1 MANWLTKSI
10 VLALLAGFAGTPAHA
25 AWHEAKSKHFVVYAD
40 SSAEELKSYAEKLER
55 FDAAFREARGVPDV
69 APGQSTRVTLFMVRD
84 LATIRRLYGG
94 SKESGVAGF
103 YIPRFSGSVAFVPE
117 KSVKGKWMLS
127 PDSIFFHEYSHH
139 LMLQDADRPLP
150 TWLTE
155 GFAEFFANPEFKPDG
170 SVMIGKP
177 PVYRAEELFQM
188 SDLPLEKMIS
198 GDFRHIDGW
207 QYTTLYG
214 RGWLL
219 THLLSFDLK
228 RRGQL
233 PKYLDAI
240 QAGVPSL
247 KAAEDAFGDLK
258 SLDRELKLYFKADNF
273 TATTIP
279 ASKLRP
285 SPVAVRPL
293 TPGETRVVDVR
304 MRLARGGRK
313 LFPGSLVGTVRR
325 AALEFPEDAAVLTTL
340 AQIELAAEHPKEA
353 NEAADRALQLAP
365 DSFDALIA
373 KGKAMMALA
382 KENRGSAD
390 WNAVRSMFLKA
401 NKIDAEAAEPL
412 VLFYR
417 TYIEQGI
424 QPTSNAVDGLTY
436 AVVLAPQDSKLR
448 MELIGR
454 LFDDN
459 RLADARKVLIPI
471 AYSPHVGKWR
481 DAVVAILEQ
490 LDAGNRDK
498 AKSKWA
504 AVVKKYYDEDD
515 E

>member
-1 MANWLTKSI
+1 MGNMFLRAIALAAMAAAPSQ
-10 VLALLAGFAGTPAHA
+10 ALA

-40 SSAEELKSYAEKLER
+40 ATAEELKSYAEKLER

-69 APGQSTRVTLFMVRD
+69 APGQATRVTLFMVRD
-84 LATIRRLYGG
+84 LAALRRIYGG
-94 SKESGVAGF
+94 SKESSVAGF
-103 YIPRFSGSVAFVPE
+103 YIPRASGSVAFVPE

-155 GFAEFFANPEFKPDG
+155 GFAELFATAEFNPDG

-177 PVYRAEELFQM
+177 PLHRAEELFQM
-188 SDLPLEKMIS
+188 SDLPLEKMIA

-207 QYTTLYG
+207 QYATLYG

-247 KAAEDAFGDLK
+247 KAAEDAFGDIK
-258 SLDRELKLYFKADNF
+258 TLDRELKLYFKADNF

-285 SPVAVRPL
+285 SPVTVRQL
-293 TPGETRVVDVR
+293 TPGETRVIQVKT
-304 MRLARGGRK
+304 RLARGGKK

-325 AALEFPEDAAVLTTL
+325 AAEEFPKDPSVLTTL
-340 AQIELAAEHPKEA
+340 AQIELAAEHARES
-353 NEAADRALQLAP
+353 NEAADRALRLEP
-365 DSFDALIA
+365 GSFDALIA

-390 WNAVRSMFLKA
+390 WNAVRSMFLRA
-401 NKIDAEAAEPL
+401 NKIDPEAAEPL

-417 TYIEQGI
+417 TYVEQGI

-436 AVVLAPQDSKLR
+436 AVALAPQDSKIR
-448 MELIGR
+448 IELIAR
-454 LFDDN
+454 LIDEN
-459 RLADARKVLIPI
+459 RLKDARKMIIPI

-481 DAVVAILEQ
+481 DSAVAILEQ
-490 LDAGNRDK
+490 LDAGDRDQ

-504 AVVKKYYDEDD
+504 AFRKKYYDEDED
-515 E
+515 